1 MISTLTESEI
11 NQIKTD
17 KLVRKR
23 ISKQSHLFF
32 FSIYLSHY
40 ITYPFAPFHYEMFSV
55 TENISL
61 KLAVFLAF
69 RGSSKS
75 TLMTLSYPIWA
86 ITGCQQK
93 KFVLIVSQTQ
103 NQAKLHLSNIR
114 KELESNELLK
124 KDIGPFQETNEEWGA
139 TSIVLSNFNA
149 RITIASTEQSI
160 RGIRHGP
167 YRPDLVICDDV
178 DDLNSVK
185 TMENRNKT
193 FDWFTGEIIPIGD
206 FNTKFII
213 IGNLLH
219 EDCLLM
225 RLKSL
230 MEDKKL
236 DGKYYSYPLID
247 ENEKIY
253 WPSKFP
259 NIEAI
264 NDFKKSVGSEI
275 SWYRE
280 YLLKIIAPEDQII
293 KKEWIKTYD
302 SLPLNIVANC
312 VGYVISVDPAISQKQ
327 TADKTAIIVGAIYKS
342 KDFHYLYITQIHN
355 IQASFPETK
364 DLIKNLSNTVD
375 PRHKT
380 LILIEQVAYQEA
392 LIQALQTEGYPA
404 EGINPYGSD
413 KRARLNVASSYVR
426 NGNIFFPH
434 SGSNELI
441 QQLINFGVERYD
453 DLADAFAM
461 MVNQVFAT
469 SNGKLNHQDPICIN
483 SRSLFT
489 IKGLSRGEDWADI
502 EDQKMLNK
510 INPRGKWRRSN
521 N

>member
-1 MISTLTESEI
+1 MINTLTESEI

-17 KLVRKR
+17 KLVRKK
-23 ISKQSHLFF
+23 IAKQSHLFF

-55 TENISL
+55 TENTDL

-185 TMENRNKT
+185 NRESRDKT
-193 FDWFTGEIIPIGD
+193 FQWFTGEILPIGD
-206 FNTKFII
+206 SNTKFIV

-225 RLKSL
+225 RLKS
-230 MEDKKL
+230 MIEDKTL
-236 DGKYYSYPLID
+236 GGNYYSYPLID
-247 ENEKIY
+247 ENGKIY

-259 NIEAI
+259 NMEAI
-264 NDFKKSVGSEI
+264 NDLKKSVGSEI

-280 YLLKIIAPEDQII
+280 YLLKIISPEDQII
-293 KKEWIKTYD
+293 KKEWIKIYD
-302 SLPLNIVANC
+302 SLPQNIAANC

-342 KDFHYLYITQIHN
+342 KDFHYLYITDIYN

-364 DLIKNLSNTVD
+364 DKIKKLSETINLK
-375 PRHKT
+375 RKT
-380 LILIEQVAYQEA
+380 PIFIEQVAYQEA

-404 EGINPYGSD
+404 EGIKPYGSD
-413 KRARLNVASSYVR
+413 KRARLSVASSYVR
-426 NGNIFFPH
+426 NGNIFFPR
-434 SGSNELI
+434 SVSNELI

-453 DLADAFAM
+453 DLADAFTM
-461 MVNQVFAT
+461 MVNQVFT
-469 SNGKLNHQDPICIN
+469 TNNGILNNQDPISIN
-483 SRSLFT
+483 SFPFF
-489 IKGLSRGEDWADI
+489 IKGLNTNEDWADR
-502 EDQKMLNK
+502 EDREMLTKTNK
-510 INPRGKWRRSN
+510 RGNWTRIIG
-521 N
+521 